1 MSDPALAAVE
11 KPPAASAPAAVAPDR
26 FRAGSLLYTRAGLIT
41 LFLFLLWGDFCFT
54 IIEIVVPSI
63 LPLELNALGAP
74 NWMLGLIVT
83 TIPNIIAAV
92 FNPVVSIRS
101 DRLRSRWGRRIPFLF
116 VATPFV
122 TIFMVLLGYAAPI
135 GRWLHGAILA
145 GRFSE
150 TTVILCVIGVA
161 MVVYEFFNLI
171 ISAVYYYLFNDVVPH
186 AFLARF
192 MALFR
197 VVGTAAGA
205 AYNFFVLKYAGTH
218 SREVFLCTAVLY
230 CVAFVMMC
238 WKVKEGAYPP
248 PAPYTGGGKGFVAV
262 LRTYAR
268 ECFTHRFY
276 WFLFLAN
283 TCAAMTWASG
293 SYQLLFK
300 TRYLGLDLDF
310 VGKMLGI
317 SSVIGMCLLYP
328 AGIFADRAHP
338 LRVLLLATVLQ
349 VAAGPLFIALAMFKP
364 ALAPDLV
371 STIYIS
377 LIFLTL
383 PVATLYRAAELP
395 TLMQVFPQDR
405 YGQFCSANALVRSL
419 ALIVGGFACGAFL
432 DFMTKLHPDPAFGYR
447 FVPVWNTFFHIGS
460 CLFTWLLFREWTRLG
475 GKTAFKPPEPDAP
488 VPAVA

>member
-1 MSDPALAAVE
+1 MSAHVPTPDAAR
-11 KPPAASAPAAVAPDR
+11 PSAPQDPER
-26 FRAGSLLYTRAGLIT
+26 FKIGTLLYSKAGLIT

-83 TIPNIIAAV
+83 TIPNIMAAV
-92 FNPVVSIRS
+92 FNPVVSVRS
-101 DRLRSRWGRRIPFLF
+101 DRFRSRWGRRIPFLLI
-116 VATPFV
+116 ATPFV
-122 TIFMVLLGYAAPI
+122 AFFMVLLGYAAPI
-135 GRWLHGAILA
+135 GRWLHGAVLT

-150 TTVILCVIGVA
+150 TTVILVVIGVC

-205 AYNFFVLKYAGTH
+205 AYNFFILKYAGSH
-218 SREVFLCTAVLY
+218 SKEIFLCTAILY
-230 CVAFVMMC
+230 CIAFVMMC

-248 PAPYTGGGKGFVAV
+248 PAPYVGGKAGFVAA

-283 TCAAMTWASG
+283 TCSAMTWASG

-300 TRYLGLDLDF
+300 AKYLGLDLDF
-310 VGKMLGI
+310 IGKVLGVSGVISML
-317 SSVIGMCLLYP
+317 LLYP
-328 AGIFADRAHP
+328 AGIYADRAHP

-349 VAAGPLFIALAMFKP
+349 AVTGPLMIALAMFRP
-364 ALAPDLV
+364 VLAPDMV
-371 STIYIS
+371 STIYVV
-377 LIFLTL
+377 LVFVTL
-383 PVATLYRAAELP
+383 PIGTLYRAAELP

-405 YGQFCSANALVRSL
+405 YGQFCSANALIRSL
-419 ALIVGGFACGAFL
+419 ALIVGGIACGAFL
-432 DFMTKLHPDPAFGYR
+432 DLMTKLHPDPAYGYR
-447 FVPVWNTFFHIGS
+447 FVPVWNTFFLIGA
-460 CLFTWLLFREWTRLG
+460 CIFTWLLFREWKRLG
-475 GKTAFKPPEPDAP
+475 GKEAFKPPVPDAP
-488 VPAVA
+488 APAVA